1 MRICVNSNTFKLQG
15 LLITGWPPNDMGNGS
30 LRVSKRS
37 KFSPVSNN
45 KFNAVPYQHRRVRSS
60 FTTAAAAAGDAIKI
74 VHHGIRNPPPV
85 PLHSSEGR
93 IFSDGIASHCTAT
106 ASGGN
111 GVGGLV
117 VPFRQRAA
125 VTSEAAPPAALRR
138 QRHKFRHQHCRSL
151 QYKTFLPRF
160 KFE

>member
-1 MRICVNSNTFKLQG
+1 MT
-15 LLITGWPPNDMGNGS
+15 WDGS
-30 LRVSKRS
+30 LRGSKIS

-60 FTTAAAAAGDAIKI
+60 FTTAAAAAAAAAAGDAIKI

-117 VPFRQRAA
+117 VPFRQR
-125 VTSEAAPPAALRR
+125 R
-138 QRHKFRHQHCRSL
+138 
-151 QYKTFLPRF
+151 
-160 KFE
+160 

>member
-60 FTTAAAAAGDAIKI
+60 FTTAAAGDAIKI

-93 IFSDGIASHCTAT
+93 TFSDGIASHCTADGLGWQWCWLAWWCHSGSGACAKAGMPAMKSRFL
-106 ASGGN
+106 ASE
-111 GVGGLV
+111 
-117 VPFRQRAA
+117 
-125 VTSEAAPPAALRR
+125 SEGA
-138 QRHKFRHQHCRSL
+138 
-151 QYKTFLPRF
+151 
-160 KFE
+160 

>member
-1 MRICVNSNTFKLQG
+1 MT
-15 LLITGWPPNDMGNGS
+15 WDGS
-30 LRVSKRS
+30 LRASKRS

-60 FTTAAAAAGDAIKI
+60 FTTAAAGDAIKI

-111 GVGGLV
+111 GGGGLV
-117 VPFRQRAA
+117 VVPVRRLAA
-125 VTSEAAPPAALRR
+125 SEAAPLR